1 MTTWHDG
8 HEDVLDDSVAIVGV
22 SCRLPGAIGAA
33 EFWNLLS
40 DSRHAITEVPLDR
53 RDGISHS
60 VRFDG
65 GTRFGAFLDGVGDF
79 DAAFFGISAREAAA
93 TDPQQRLV
101 LELAWA
107 ALEDAGIVPA
117 ALAGSAASVFVGS
130 LRDDYAGLVLS
141 GGDGSITQHTNT
153 GVHRGVI
160 ANRVSYSLDL
170 RGPSIVVDT
179 AQSSSLVAVHL
190 AAQSVRSGESPV
202 AIAAGVNLNLLAEG
216 ALGAQ
221 RFGGLSPDGHSYV
234 FDARANGYVRGEGA
248 VALVLKPL
256 ATALADGD
264 DVYAVVRGS
273 AVNNDGA
280 TPGLTVPSPQAQE
293 RVIRA
298 ALRRAGVA
306 PEQVQYVELHG
317 TGTPVGDPIE
327 AAALGAV
334 FSGREADGA
343 AAGADPLLVGS
354 VKTNIGHLEGAAGI
368 TGLLKTVLGIRN
380 RLLPASLNFATPNP
394 QIPFEDLGL
403 RVNTGLSD
411 WPHPDRPLIAGVSSF
426 GMGGT
431 NAHVVLSEPPASGQT
446 ATGQGTSGQ
455 KTSGQETSG
464 RAAGDAE
471 SGARLVPVPVSG
483 RTPAAL
489 RAHAAL
495 LRDTGFAPYDLG
507 FSLATTRTAFRHRA
521 VVLAS
526 DADGLRAGLD
536 AVAHGTPA
544 PNVVSDDAPGAGQ
557 DAASGTAADR
567 GDEPADPRTAE
578 LAALAAEYVQGADV
592 DWAPAYA
599 DVRAARVR
607 LPGYPFQRER
617 FWTGEHGT
625 PAPGTGTSDASGTD
639 PAVLVRQQVAAA
651 LGAGDAQGVELDTN
665 FRDLGFSSLM
675 TVELIDSL
683 SLATGRPLPSGLLF
697 DYPTPQELIGYFAET
712 GIDPGHVGR
721 APEAPRPSARAGSAT
736 GRDEDAIAIVGMACR
751 FPGGLASPEDLWRVV
766 SGEQDVTG
774 AFPADRGWQPGE
786 GYSRVGGFLD
796 TAAEFDAEFFGISPR
811 EALAMDPQQRLLL
824 QTTWEALER
833 AGIDPKSL
841 RGSRTGVFVGGTSS
855 DYGPRMHEAGEDVKG
870 YVLTGTTPSVLSGR
884 IAYQFGFVGPT
895 LTVDTACSSSLVALH
910 LAVRAL
916 RSGEASAAVAGGV
929 SVMAT
934 PGMFEEFSRQHGLAA
949 DGRCKPFSADA
960 DGTGWSEGVGMLV
973 LERLED
979 ARRHGHPVLA
989 VVRGTAINSDGSSNG
1004 LTAPSGL
1011 SQQRLIGAALAD
1023 AGLSGSDVD
1032 LLEAHGTGTSLGDP
1046 IEADAILAAYGQDR
1060 DAPLYLGSLK
1070 SNIGHTQAAA
1080 GVAGVIKTVQ
1090 AMRHGLL
1097 PRTLHADVPTPR
1109 VDWESGRVELLTEAR
1124 EWQRAGRPIR
1134 AAVSAFGISGTNAH
1148 VVLEEGEQTPTAL
1161 LFTGQ
1166 GAQRPGM
1173 GRELY
1178 EQYPVFARALDEVCA
1193 AFDLHLDRPLKELMF
1208 RAGSDAAPEL
1218 NQTRYTQPALFAF
1231 EVALAELAAEQGLTG
1246 ELLAGHSIGELAA
1259 AYVAGVFSL
1268 ADAAKLVAARGRLM
1282 QQARSGG
1289 AMVAVEATEAE
1300 VAGTLVDGVVVA
1312 AVNGPASVVLAG
1324 DADAAETVA
1333 AGWRERGRRVT
1344 RLTVSHA
1351 FHSPHMDDVLDEFRT
1366 VAESVDYRP
1375 PRIPVI
1381 STVTGRPLPA
1391 DTAGYADHWVAQIR
1405 GTVRFHDAV
1414 SALREA
1420 GAGLFVEI
1428 GPSAALTPLVRSAGV
1443 ARAVALS
1450 RSAGSEAG
1458 VFAAGLA
1465 RARGTEPTHPF
1476 RRDRYWLPPRPA
1488 RGASG
1493 HPLLDSV
1500 VELVDRDEVVL
1511 AGTVSL
1517 ADHPWLAGHVI
1528 NGSVLLPG
1536 TAFLE
1541 MALFAGERVG
1551 LPEVADLTLESPLVL
1566 PASGAVQLQVTV
1578 HGRQLAVHSRR
1589 DGEQEWTRHASGLIG
1604 EADPDSGPGTD
1615 DVPEWPPAGDPVP
1628 VGDAYE
1634 LLTGRGYD
1642 YTGTFR
1648 GLRAVYR
1655 DGDTVYAEVRI
1666 PDGHFGAES
1675 GFLLHPALVDAVLH
1689 PIVLG
1694 LVDGGEGTRLPFAWS
1709 GVRLHPGTVGGTE
1722 FRARLTPAGGDT
1734 YELLIAD
1741 AAGTAVVTVDG
1752 LAFRAS
1758 SPASADAVP
1767 LYELAWQPRTARSG
1781 DADGDGDAPR
1791 PTVVEIVPSR
1801 TPAAA
1806 AAVALAA
1813 IRDWVSAD
1821 HEAQDRLVLVT
1832 RNAVAVAPGEPV
1844 ADPAA
1849 GAVWGLARTAQSEY
1863 PDQIVVVDVSG
1874 TATAAEAADAAVRT
1888 GEPQL
1893 AVRDG
1898 GLLVPRIARSAAPVP
1913 RTSVPEDAATAGG
1926 TAAAFGWNPDG
1937 TVLITGGTGGLG
1949 ALIARHLHHRHGVRN
1964 LLLVSRRGPDAPGAT
1979 ELAAELDGARIAAVD
1994 VTDRTAL
2001 AALIDGLPAAHPLT
2015 AVIHTAGVLDDATIT
2030 ALTEERI
2037 GTVMAAK
2044 ADAARYLHELTADR
2058 DPVSLVL
2065 FSSISG
2071 LLGTAGQA
2079 NYAAA
2084 NAYLDS
2090 LAAHR
2095 RGLGLPG
2102 TSLAWGLWEEGMGQS
2117 LGASDLSRWTR
2128 SGVAPL
2134 TAGQGLALFDRSLS
2148 ADTSDTVL
2156 PVPALLRPSL
2166 LTETGPVPPLLSGLV
2181 RRRRP
2186 AAAAPTARAGQA
2198 LTAKQAEELVRAT
2211 TAGVLGLASP
2221 SALDLGKAFRE
2232 QGFDSLAGVELRNR
2246 LIAATG
2252 RQLPATLVFDH
2263 PTPQALAAFLAED
2276 AGTAGDRQQAGGTRR
2291 SRKSR
2296 GRTDEPIAI
2305 VGMACRFP
2313 GGVRSADDLWQ
2324 LVLDGR
2330 DAISEFPT
2338 NRGWDL
2344 DGLYHP
2350 DPDHLGTSYTRR
2362 GGFLHEADLFD
2373 AAFFDMSP
2381 REALATDPQQRM
2393 LLETAWETFEHAG
2406 IDPAVLRGSR
2416 TGVFTGVMYDDYAS
2430 RLAVTPREVEG
2441 FLLAGNTSSVI
2452 SGRLAYNY
2460 GLEGPAITVDTAC
2473 SSSLVALHLAANSLR
2488 SGEVDLALAGG
2499 VTVMSG
2505 PSTFVEFS
2513 RQKGLSTDGRCRSFS
2528 ADADGTGWSEGVGL
2542 LLVERLEDARRNG
2555 HQVLAVLRG
2564 SAVNSDG
2571 ASNGLTAPNG
2581 PSQERVIRAALTD
2594 AGLSAGDVDL
2604 IEAHGTGT
2612 RLGDPIEAQALLAT
2626 YGQDREEP
2634 ARLGSLK
2641 SNLGHAQAAAG
2652 VGGVIKMVQAMR
2664 HGVQPRTL
2672 HLGEPSPHVDWSAGA
2687 IELLGEQQEWPD
2699 LGRPRRAAVSAF
2711 GISGTNAHVILE
2723 QAGPAPVPAGTGV
2736 LPGTVPPVVP
2746 LVLSAR
2752 TDQALRERAAELR
2765 AHLDG
2770 HPDLGLADVAGTL
2783 SGRRALLDRRA
2794 VVLDADRES
2803 LLRGLDAVAAGTAA
2817 AGVVQGHGSGRGA
2830 TAFLFTGQ
2838 GAQRAGMGREL
2849 YERSDVFR
2857 TALDAVAAHIDPVLD
2872 RPLTAV
2878 LFAEPESADAALLD
2892 RTAYTQAALFAVE
2905 VALYRFA
2912 EHHGVTPDYLL
2923 GHSVGEVAAAHVAG
2937 VFDLADACRLVT
2949 SRGAAM
2955 QSARDDGAMAA
2966 LEASEEEVLAS
2977 LAAGAAIA
2985 GVNGPRS
2992 VVVSGDDDS
3001 VTSMIALWKDRGRR
3015 TRRLS
3020 VSHAFHSAHMDEVL
3034 AGFRAELDTVAFHEP
3049 RIPVVSNVTGKIA
3062 TAGQLTSPDYW
3073 VTHVREAVRF
3083 FDGVRTLRRG
3093 GVTEF
3098 VELGPDGVL
3107 TAMVGQAL
3115 ADEAPGTGGATGAGA
3130 SLPMLRSG
3138 RGDVDTAFTALGA
3151 LHVRG
3156 VPVDWS
3162 AVLRTTAPVPL
3173 PRYPFQ
3179 HRRYWL
3185 ETPSSAHPL
3194 LDTVVG
3200 LVDGATV
3207 LGGEIGAGGWIGDH
3221 RIRGEVLVPG
3231 TALLDMALHAGARV
3245 GCPALAELTFTAPLV
3260 VPDEGAVAVQVR
3272 VEAPEPDGS
3281 RALTIH
3287 SGPPAGSGEPAA
3299 WTRHAHGVLVPGS
3312 QEPPAAPEPAG
3323 TEADLAGV
3331 YERLG
3336 EHGYHYGPAF
3346 QGLRAV
3352 RHAGDERF
3360 VEVELPQRYHGEAAR
3375 YGVHPALLD
3384 AVLHVLLPG
3393 VVDPGA
3399 RPVLPFSWTG
3409 VTRYATGATALSARV
3424 TVRGNTA
3431 GLVIHDRD
3439 GHAVLTV
3446 DELALLPVGAGHA
3459 PTGMHTVVW
3468 QDAADPDASLEP
3480 AVVHSVADLP
3490 EHTRHAEHDV
3500 PTAAR
3505 ALVHSVLAELRAV
3518 LAEDDRR
3525 RHAFVITPG
3534 LSHAALRGLIRTAQ
3548 AENPGRFVLIE
3559 AGASADGALLEAA
3572 LRTPEP
3578 ELAIRG
3584 DRILVPRLARPSGSP
3599 ADAAAPGVDLSA
3611 GPVLVTGAT
3620 GTLGTVLARHLVVRH
3635 GVRDLVLVSRRGE
3648 AAPGA
3653 ADLRDELAGLGAA
3666 VSLVAAD
3673 ATDRQALERVFAEH
3687 EPAAV
3692 VHTAGVVADSTLTGM
3707 TAEQVDAVLR
3717 PKVDAA
3723 WHLHEL
3729 AGDRPLFL
3737 YSSVAGLLGTAGQAN
3752 YAAANTFLDAL
3763 AEHRRS
3769 LGHPAV
3775 SLAWGLWAQASTISE
3790 QLTDTDIQR
3799 LARSGLHPLD
3809 TAEALG
3815 LFDASLDPAVG
3826 DGAAVLALTRFDRS
3840 ALRGRTDLPAVLRNL
3855 AGPATVTTAAVR
3867 DHTPGQDGADAPG
3880 VSPAAVREIVRD
3892 QIAAVLGHA
3901 DASEIEE
3908 DRSFSELGFDSLTA
3922 VELRNQLGA
3931 AIGLRLSATIVF
3943 DHPTPASLT
3952 EHLLGLV
3959 TAEEPA
3965 LPAPDRDRPVAAAN
3979 GHDEPIAI
3987 VGMACRYPGGVA
3999 SPQDLWRL
4007 VADGR
4012 DATSDFPVN
4021 RGWPAELFHPDADH
4035 PGTSTTRRGGFLHD
4049 ADRFDAEFFGLS
4061 PREAMAVDPQQRQL
4075 LETTWEAVEQAGLD
4089 PQDLRGSRTGVF
4101 VGVMYSDY
4109 GSRPDLPAEGVQGY
4123 LYSGSAGSIASG
4135 RLAYTFGFEGPTLTV
4150 DTACS
4155 SSLVAVHLAASAL
4168 RRGECELAVAG
4179 GATVMA
4185 TPTAF
4190 VEFSR
4195 LRGLSED
4202 GRCKSFSDDADGTG
4216 WSEGAGML
4224 LLEKLS
4230 DARRNGHRVLAVLRG
4245 SAVNSDGASNGL
4257 TAPSGP
4263 AQERVIMA
4271 ALDSADLSP
4280 ADVELLEAHGT
4291 GTRLGDPIE
4300 AQAVMATYGRD
4311 RERPLLLGSLKSN
4324 IGHAQAA
4331 AGVGGIIKVV
4341 QAMRHGIAPATLHVS
4356 TPSRH
4361 VDWSQGSVELLTEA
4375 RPWPRGAQPR
4385 RAGVSSFGFG
4395 GTNAHVVLEE
4405 AEAAPAPAS
4414 EAGGSGAPV
4423 SAVPAGPARP
4433 PVPWVLSARTE
4444 QALAEQAERVA
4455 SLSTVDESYTL
4466 ATRSA
4471 MTYRIA
4477 ATSPAALR
4485 DAVPVRV
4492 AGGRLA
4498 FAFTGQGAQRIG
4510 MGLELAAAYPVFAAA
4525 FDAVCAHFD
4534 TSLRST
4540 VRTAIAD
4547 GSGLDETGTAQPA
4560 LFAVEVALFRLVES
4574 WGIRPD
4580 VVLGHSI
4587 GELAAAHVAGV
4598 LSLPD
4603 AARLVAARG
4612 RLMQALPRGGAMVAV
4627 ETAAAGLDGLV
4638 LPDGVAVAAVNGPAS
4653 VVLSGA
4659 EEALLP
4665 FVASEFTARGRRTK
4679 RLSVSHAFHSPLM
4692 EPMLADF
4699 RAVARELAYSAP
4711 EIPAISTVTGAS
4723 AEEWTDPEYWVN
4735 QVRATVRFHEAVLT
4749 ARDQGVRTVL
4759 EVGPDAVLTGMIAAA
4774 FPADEADSPVAVPL
4788 RRAGRPEADSVAGA
4802 LGTLFT
4808 RGAGIDWSA
4817 VFPGAEP
4824 VDAPTYAFQ
4833 RKRFW
4838 LDPAG
4843 RADVVGAG
4851 LRSAGHPLL
4860 DAAVDLATGGTGEG
4874 GATVSTGRL
4883 SLAAHP
4889 WLADHRVRGV
4899 VIVPGTALV
4908 ELAASA
4914 GPLAE
4919 FTVTEPLVV
4928 PESGALTLQMVVD
4941 GTEVTL
4947 FSRSGD
4953 PGSGDL
4959 PWTRHAAGTL
4969 RPGAHPA
4976 ATEAG
4981 PWPEGSTEI
4990 DLTGM
4995 YDRVAEHG
5003 YAYGPAFQ
5011 GLRRLLRNGDELFAE
5026 VEVAAGTAPA
5036 GTGFAVHPALLDAAL
5051 HALLPGV
5058 AGDRPATL
5066 PFAWSGVRFHAPVAA
5081 PGAALRARITPTG
5094 PDTVRL
5100 LVTDGDDGR
5109 VLAEVDELAL
5119 RPLTGLPGGAAAG
5132 ENLLYTP
5139 VWRRPER
5146 SGEPV
5151 GASVA
5156 GAGYEVLLVDS
5167 GTGDLPQR
5175 ARHAVHH
5182 TLGALRDRLAGDAT
5196 GKLAVAI
5203 GSDLAHAGVRGLVLS
5218 AAAEHPGRFV
5228 LVDLPGWD
5236 GSADVRDTVAEVLAG
5251 AEGSDEPQVRIVGG
5265 ELLVPRLVRYE
5276 RPAGDRPAV
5285 TQGEAGDGPTFPW
5298 AEGTVMIT
5306 GASGALGSELAAHLA
5321 ARHGARSLLLVSRSG
5336 KAPDLEGAGD
5346 GVRIIAA
5353 ACDVTDRE
5361 ALAELVALHRPV
5373 AFVHA
5378 AGTLSDGTLEG
5389 LTPEQ
5394 VDSVLRPKIDAAWH
5408 LHEAAGDRPVVLY
5421 SSIAGLLGTAG
5432 QANYAAGNTFLDALA
5447 EYRTSLGLPT
5457 VSLAW
5462 GLWETGMGDG
5472 LSDADLRRILGLGL
5486 RPIAV
5491 PEALAAFDLAT
5502 AQLAGPAAD
5511 DALRPVFAVTGVDRI
5526 ALASAPHPPS
5536 VLRGL
5541 MPRTAPAAAPR
5552 AGLARAAQQ
5561 PVGIPWDRP
5570 GAVLDLVRREVAA
5583 ALGHDEVSAIASD
5596 VPFTDL
5602 GFDSL
5607 TAVELRNRLAAATGE
5622 RLPTT
5627 LVFDHPTAAA
5637 LAENLRTIAAA
5648 RQAAPV
5654 LDQLETLI
5662 RDGLLDPDAVARLVQ
5677 LAGHAPAGGAARGE
5691 EPGRDLEDA
5700 ADEDLFAMVD
5710 DLG

>member
-8 HEDVLDDSVAIVGV
+8 HGDGHDDSVAIVGV

-53 RDGISHS
+53 RDGMSNA

-65 GTRFGAFLDGVGDF
+65 GTRFGAFLEGVGDF

-93 TDPQQRLV
+93 MDPQQRLV

-107 ALEDAGIVPA
+107 AVEDAGIVPA

-130 LRDDYAGLVLS
+130 LRDDYAGLVMS
-141 GGDGSITQHTNT
+141 SGDGSITQHTNT

-160 ANRVSYSLDL
+160 ANRVSYALDL
-170 RGPSIVVDT
+170 RGPSVVVDT

-256 ATALADGD
+256 AAALADGD
-264 DVYAVVRGS
+264 EVYAVVRGS

-293 RVIRA
+293 RVVRA

-334 FSGREADGA
+334 FSGRERDA
-343 AAGADPLLVGS
+343 ATGADPLLVGS
-354 VKTNIGHLEGAAGI
+354 VKTNVGHLEGAAGI
-368 TGLLKTVLGIRN
+368 TGLLKAVLGIRN
-380 RLLPASLNFATPNP
+380 RRLPATLNFATPNP
-394 QIPFEDLGL
+394 DIPLDELGL
-403 RVNTGLSD
+403 RVGTDLSD
-411 WPHPDRPLIAGVSSF
+411 WPHPDRSLIAGVSSF

-431 NAHVVLSEPPASGQT
+431 NAHVVLSEPPAARQPEGVARLDAGRP
-446 ATGQGTSGQ
+446 ATGQRNTGQ
-455 KTSGQETSG
+455 P
-464 RAAGDAE
+464 AGGAE
-471 SGARLVPVPVSG
+471 PAPRLVPVPVSG

-495 LRDTGFAPYDLG
+495 LRDTGSAPGDLG

-526 DADGLRAGLD
+526 DAEGLRAGLD

-544 PNVVSDDAPGAGQ
+544 PNVVSGDGPGAGRE
-557 DAASGTAADR
+557 AAPGTAVDR
-567 GDEPADPRTAE
+567 YEAAAPRAAE
-578 LAALAAEYVQGADV
+578 LTALAAEYVRGADV
-592 DWAPAYA
+592 DWTPAYA
-599 DVRAARVR
+599 DVRARRIR

-617 FWTGEHGT
+617 FWTGEQRT
-625 PAPGTGTSDASGTD
+625 PARGTGSPDAAGTD
-639 PAVLVRQQVAAA
+639 PATLVREQLARA
-651 LGAGDAQGVELDTN
+651 LGEGDPDGVELDTN

-675 TVELIDSL
+675 TVELIESL
-683 SLATGRPLPSGLLF
+683 STATGRPLPSGLLF
-697 DYPTPQELIGYFAET
+697 DYPTPQELIGYFART
-712 GIDPGHVGR
+712 GTGNAGR
-721 APEAPRPSARAGSAT
+721 GPDAPRPSARADSAA
-736 GRDEDAIAIVGMACR
+736 DHDDDAIAIVGMACR

-766 SGEQDVTG
+766 SEEQDVTG

-786 GYSRVGGFLD
+786 GYSRIGGFLD
-796 TAAEFDAEFFGISPR
+796 AVAEFDPEFFGISPR

-833 AGIDPKSL
+833 AGIEPKSL

-855 DYGPRMHEAGEDVKG
+855 DYGPRMHEAGADVKG

-929 SVMAT
+929 TVMAT
-934 PGMFEEFSRQHGLAA
+934 PGMFEEFSRQQGLAA

-973 LERLED
+973 LERLSD

-989 VVRGTAINSDGSSNG
+989 VVRGTAVNSDGSSNG

-1046 IEADAILAAYGQDR
+1046 IEADAVLATYGQDR
-1060 DAPLYLGSLK
+1060 DTPLYLGSLK

-1080 GVAGVIKTVQ
+1080 GVAGVIKAVQ

-1097 PRTLHADVPTPR
+1097 PRSLHADVPTSR
-1109 VDWESGRVELLTEAR
+1109 VDWESGRVELLTQAR
-1124 EWQRAGRPIR
+1124 EWRRAGRPIR

-1161 LFTGQ
+1161 VFTGQ

-1178 EQYPVFARALDEVCA
+1178 ARYPLFARALDEVCA
-1193 AFDLHLDRPLKELMF
+1193 AFDPHLDRPLKELMF
-1208 RAGSDAAPEL
+1208 AAGPDAAPEL

-1231 EVALAELAAEQGLTG
+1231 EVALAELATEQGVACD
-1246 ELLAGHSIGELAA
+1246 LLAGHSIGELAA

-1289 AMVAVEATEAE
+1289 VMIAVEAAEAE
-1300 VAGTLVDGVVVA
+1300 VAGTLVEGVVVA

-1351 FHSPHMDDVLDEFRT
+1351 FHSPHMDDVLDEFRA
-1366 VAESVDYRP
+1366 VAESVEYRP

-1381 STVTGRPLPA
+1381 STVTGLPLPA
-1391 DTAGYADHWVAQIR
+1391 DTAGYTDHWVTQIR

-1443 ARAVALS
+1443 ARAVALG
-1450 RSAGSEAG
+1450 RSAGSETD

-1465 RARGTEPTHPF
+1465 RVRGTEPTHPF

-1511 AGTVSL
+1511 AGAVSS
-1517 ADHPWLAGHVI
+1517 ADHAWLAGHVI

-1566 PASGAVQLQVTV
+1566 PSSGATQLQVTV

-1589 DGEQEWTRHASGLIG
+1589 DGEQEWTRHASGLLG
-1604 EADPDSGPGTD
+1604 ETGTGSGPGAD
-1615 DVPEWPPAGDPVP
+1615 DAPAWPVGDPVP
-1628 VGDAYE
+1628 VEDAYE
-1634 LLTGRGYD
+1634 LLAGRGYE
-1642 YTGTFR
+1642 YTGVFR
-1648 GLRAVYR
+1648 GLQAVHR

-1666 PDGHFGAES
+1666 PDGHLGAES

-1694 LVDGGEGTRLPFAWS
+1694 LVDGAEGTRLPFAWS
-1709 GVRLHPGTVGGTE
+1709 GVRLHPGAVGGTE
-1722 FRARLTPAGGDT
+1722 FRARLTPSGVDT
-1734 YELLIAD
+1734 YELLLTD
-1741 AAGTAVVTVDG
+1741 STGTAVATVDG

-1767 LYELAWQPRTARSG
+1767 LYELAWQPLAGVT
-1781 DADGDGDAPR
+1781 DAGALR
-1791 PTVVEIVPSR
+1791 PAVVEIAAAG

-1806 AAVALAA
+1806 AAAALTT
-1813 IRDWVSAD
+1813 IQDWVAAE
-1821 HEAQDRLVLVT
+1821 HEAADRLVLVT

-1849 GAVWGLARTAQSEY
+1849 AAVWGLARTAQSEH
-1863 PDQIVVVDVSG
+1863 PDRIVVVDVSG
-1874 TATAAEAADAAVRT
+1874 TTTAEEAADLAVRT

-1898 GLLVPRIARSAAPVP
+1898 EPLVPRIARSAAPVP
-1913 RTSVPEDAATAGG
+1913 GASVTGDT
-1926 TAAAFGWNPDG
+1926 TAADSTGTGFGWNPDG

-1949 ALIARHLHHRHGVRN
+1949 ALIARHLRHRHGVRN
-1964 LLLVSRRGPDAPGAT
+1964 LLLVSRRGPDAPGAA

-1994 VTDRTAL
+1994 VTDRAAL
-2001 AALIDGLPAAHPLT
+2001 AALIDGLPAGSPLT
-2015 AVIHTAGVLDDATIT
+2015 AVIHTAGVLDDATIG

-2044 ADAARYLHELTADR
+2044 ADAARHLHELTAGR
-2058 DPVSLVL
+2058 GPVALVL

-2071 LLGTAGQA
+2071 LLGTAGQG

-2102 TSLAWGLWEEGMGQS
+2102 TSLAWGLWDEGMGQS
-2117 LGASDLSRWTR
+2117 LSASDLGRWTR

-2134 TAGQGLALFDRSLS
+2134 TSAQGLALFDRSLS
-2148 ADTSDTVL
+2148 ADTADSVL
-2156 PVPALLRPSL
+2156 PVPAAIQPSL
-2166 LTETGPVPPLLSGLV
+2166 LTEDGPVPPLLSRLV
-2181 RRRRP
+2181 RRRKP
-2186 AAAAPTARAGQA
+2186 AAAAPAVRAGRT
-2198 LTAKQAEELVRAT
+2198 LTSKQAEELVRAT
-2211 TAGVLGLASP
+2211 TAGVLGLPSP

-2232 QGFDSLAGVELRNR
+2232 LGFDSLAGVELRNR
-2246 LIAATG
+2246 LITATG

-2276 AGTAGDRQQAGGTRR
+2276 ADTARERQQTGGARR
-2291 SRKSR
+2291 PQARH

-2305 VGMACRFP
+2305 VGMACRYP

-2350 DPDHLGTSYTRR
+2350 DPDHLGTSYTSR

-2381 REALATDPQQRM
+2381 REALATDPQQRL
-2393 LLETAWETFEHAG
+2393 LLETAWETFEDAG
-2406 IDPAVLRGSR
+2406 IDPAALRGSR

-2430 RLAVTPREVEG
+2430 RLADTPPEVEG

-2473 SSSLVALHLAANSLR
+2473 SSSLVSLHLAANALR
-2488 SGEVDLALAGG
+2488 SGEVDLALTGG

-2513 RQKGLSTDGRCRSFS
+2513 RQKGLSTDGRCKSFS

-2542 LLVERLEDARRNG
+2542 LLMERLEDAHRNG

-2626 YGQDREEP
+2626 YGQDREDP
-2634 ARLGSLK
+2634 VRLGSLK

-2723 QAGPAPVPAGTGV
+2723 QAGPAPVPAGTAARTG
-2736 LPGTVPPVVP
+2736 PGLPVVP
-2746 LVLSAR
+2746 LMLSAR
-2752 TDQALRERAAELR
+2752 TDQALREQAAGLR
-2765 AHLDG
+2765 AHLVV

-2783 SGRRALLDRRA
+2783 AGRRALLDRRA
-2794 VVLDADRES
+2794 VVLGAGRES
-2803 LLRGLDAVAAGTAA
+2803 LLRGLDAVAAGTTA
-2817 AGVVQGHGSGRGA
+2817 AGVVQGGGTGRGA

-2838 GAQRAGMGREL
+2838 GAQRSGMGREL

-2857 TALDAVAAHIDPVLD
+2857 DALDAVAAHLDPLLD
-2872 RPLTAV
+2872 RPLTTV
-2878 LFAEPESADAALLD
+2878 LFAEPESADSALLD

-2912 EHHGVTPDYLL
+2912 EHHGVTPDHLL

-2937 VFDLADACRLVT
+2937 VFDLPDACRLVAA
-2949 SRGAAM
+2949 RGAAM

-2966 LEASEEEVLAS
+2966 LEASEEEVLET
-2977 LAAGAAIA
+2977 LAAGVAIA

-2992 VVVSGDDDS
+2992 VVVSGDEETVS
-3001 VTSMIALWKDRGRR
+3001 AMIALWSDRGRR

-3020 VSHAFHSAHMDEVL
+3020 VSHAFHSAHMDGVL

-3049 RIPVVSNVTGKIA
+3049 RIPVVSNVTGEIA
-3062 TAGQLTSPDYW
+3062 TDGQLTSPDYW

-3083 FDGVRTLRRG
+3083 LDGVRTLRRC

-3115 ADEAPGTGGATGAGA
+3115 ADEATGTDGGVAV
-3130 SLPMLRSG
+3130 PMLRSG
-3138 RGDVDTAFTALGA
+3138 RGDVETAFAAFAA

-3156 VPVDWS
+3156 VPVDWA
-3162 AVLRTTAPVPL
+3162 AVLPTTAPVPL

-3185 ETPSSAHPL
+3185 ESPSSAYPL
-3194 LDTVVG
+3194 LDTVVD
-3200 LVDGATV
+3200 LVDGGTV
-3207 LGGEIGAGGWIGDH
+3207 LGGEIGGAGWIGDH
-3221 RIRGEVLVPG
+3221 RISGEVLLPG
-3231 TALLDMALHAGARV
+3231 TALLDMALHAGTRV
-3245 GCPALAELTFTAPLV
+3245 GCPTVAELTFTAPLV
-3260 VPDEGAVAVQVR
+3260 VPEGGAVAVQVR
-3272 VEAPEPDGS
+3272 VDAPEPNGS
-3281 RALTIH
+3281 RAVTVH
-3287 SGPPAGSGEPAA
+3287 SGPGAGSDEPAE
-3299 WTRHAHGVLVPGS
+3299 WTPHAHGVLTPLLP
-3312 QEPPAAPEPAG
+3312 EPPAAPEPSG
-3323 TEADLAGV
+3323 TVADLSGV

-3346 QGLRAV
+3346 QGLTSV
-3352 RHAGDERF
+3352 RHSGDERF
-3360 VEVELPQRYHGEAAR
+3360 VEVELAERYHGEAIR

-3399 RPVLPFSWTG
+3399 RPVLPFSWAG

-3431 GLVIHDRD
+3431 GLVVHDRD
-3439 GHAVLTV
+3439 GRTVLTV

-3459 PTGMHTVVW
+3459 PAGMHTVVW
-3468 QDAADPDASLEP
+3468 RDAAGPDASIEP
-3480 AVVHSVADLP
+3480 AVMHRVPAVP
-3490 EHTRHAEHDV
+3490 EHAEQTEHDV
-3500 PTAAR
+3500 PTVAR

-3518 LAEDDRR
+3518 IAEDGRR
-3525 RHAFVITPG
+3525 RHAFVITPH
-3534 LSHAALRGLIRTAQ
+3534 LSHSALRGLIRTAQ
-3548 AENPGRFVLIE
+3548 SENPGRFVLIE
-3559 AGASADGALLEAA
+3559 AAESTDGAQLEAA

-3578 ELAIRG
+3578 ELAIRE
-3584 DRILVPRLARPSGSP
+3584 DRILVPRLARPGGAA
-3599 ADAAAPGVDLSA
+3599 ADAAHAGVDLSA

-3653 ADLRDELAGLGAA
+3653 TGLREELTALGAA

-3673 ATDRQALERVFAEH
+3673 VADRQALERVFAEH

-3692 VHTAGVVADSTLTGM
+3692 VHTAGVVADATLAGL
-3707 TAEQVDAVLR
+3707 TAEQIDAVLR

-3763 AEHRRS
+3763 AEHRRG
-3769 LGHPAV
+3769 LGRPAV
-3775 SLAWGLWAQASTISE
+3775 SLAWGLWAQTSTISE
-3790 QLTDTDIQR
+3790 QLTDADIRR
-3799 LARSGLHPLD
+3799 LARSGLRPLD
-3809 TAEALG
+3809 TVEALG
-3815 LFDASLDPAVG
+3815 LFDASLDAATG
-3826 DGAAVLALTRFDRS
+3826 DGAPVLALTRFDRS
-3840 ALRGRTDLPAVLRNL
+3840 ALRGRTGLPAVLRDL
-3855 AGPATVTTAAVR
+3855 AGPAVVTTAAVR
-3867 DHTPGQDGADAPG
+3867 DDAPRRDG
-3880 VSPAAVREIVRD
+3880 VDASGVRPEALREIVRD
-3892 QIAAVLGHA
+3892 RIATVLGHA
-3901 DASEIEE
+3901 DVSEVEE
-3908 DRSFSELGFDSLTA
+3908 DRSFSELGFDSLMA

-3931 AIGLRLSATIVF
+3931 AISHRLSATLVF

-3959 TAEEPA
+3959 AAEEPA
-3965 LPAPDRDRPVAAAN
+3965 PPAPVRERAVAAGD

-3999 SPQDLWRL
+3999 SPQDLWQL

-4012 DATSDFPVN
+4012 DATSDFPVD
-4021 RGWPAELFHPDADH
+4021 RGWPADLFHPDADH

-4061 PREAMAVDPQQRQL
+4061 PREALAVDPQQRQL
-4075 LETTWEAVEQAGLD
+4075 LETTWEAVEQAGMD
-4089 PQDLRGSRTGVF
+4089 PQALRGSRTGVF

-4155 SSLVAVHLAASAL
+4155 SSLVALHLAASSL

-4185 TPTAF
+4185 TPTPF

-4257 TAPSGP
+4257 TAPNGP
-4263 AQERVIMA
+4263 AQERVIRA
-4271 ALDSADLSP
+4271 ALDSAGLSP
-4280 ADVELLEAHGT
+4280 SDVDLLEAHGT

-4331 AGVGGIIKVV
+4331 AGVGAIIKVV
-4341 QAMRHGIAPATLHVS
+4341 QAMRHGIAPATLHVG

-4361 VDWSQGSVELLTEA
+4361 VDWSEGGVELLTEA

-4405 AEAAPAPAS
+4405 ADAAPTPAP
-4414 EAGGSGAPV
+4414 EALSGH
-4423 SAVPAGPARP
+4423 ARP

-4455 SLSTVDESYTL
+4455 SLSTADESYTL

-4477 ATSPAALR
+4477 ATSPEALR
-4485 DAVPVRV
+4485 EAVPVRV

-4510 MGLELAAAYPVFAAA
+4510 MGLELASAHPVFAAA

-4534 TSLRST
+4534 TSLRAT
-4540 VRTAIAD
+4540 VRAAIAD
-4547 GSGLDETGTAQPA
+4547 GVGLDETGTAQPA
-4560 LFAVEVALFRLVES
+4560 LFAVEVALFRLMDS

-4627 ETAAAGLDGLV
+4627 ETAAAELDGTE
-4638 LPDGVAVAAVNGPAS
+4638 LPDGVAVAAVNGPVS
-4653 VVLSGA
+4653 VVLSGP
-4659 EEALLP
+4659 EDSLLP

-4679 RLSVSHAFHSPLM
+4679 RLPVSHAFHSPLM
-4692 EPMLADF
+4692 EPMLEDF
-4699 RAVARELAYSAP
+4699 RAVARELTYRAP
-4711 EIPAISTVTGAS
+4711 EVPAISTVTGTG

-4749 ARDQGVRTVL
+4749 AQDQGVRTVL
-4759 EVGPDAVLTGMIAAA
+4759 EVGPDAVLTGMVAAA

-4808 RGAGIDWSA
+4808 RGAGIDWRA

-4838 LDPAG
+4838 LDATGRTDAAG
-4843 RADVVGAG
+4843 SG
-4851 LRSAGHPLL
+4851 LRAAGHPLL
-4860 DAAVDLATGGTGEG
+4860 GAVVDLATGGTGEG

-4919 FTVTEPLVV
+4919 FTVTEPVAV

-4941 GTEVTL
+4941 GTDVTL
-4947 FSRSGD
+4947 FSRSCE
-4953 PGSGDL
+4953 PGSGEL

-4969 RPGAHPA
+4969 APDSPMGAV
-4976 ATEAG
+4976 EAG
-4981 PWPEGSTEI
+4981 PWPDGLTEI
-4990 DLTGM
+4990 DLTGL

-5003 YAYGPAFQ
+5003 YAYGPAFRR
-5011 GLRRLLRNGDELFAE
+5011 LERLLRDGDELFAE
-5026 VEVAAGTAPA
+5026 VGAPA
-5036 GTGFAVHPALLDAAL
+5036 EGAPGGKGFAVHPALLDAVL

-5058 AGDRPATL
+5058 ATDRPAAL
-5066 PFAWSGVRFHAPVAA
+5066 PFAWSGVRFHSPAVAA
-5081 PGAALRARITPTG
+5081 NATVLRARITPTG
-5094 PDTVRL
+5094 PDAVRL
-5100 LVTDGDDGR
+5100 LVTDGDNR
-5109 VLAEVDELAL
+5109 VVAEVDELVL
-5119 RPLTGLPGGAAAG
+5119 RPLTGLPGGALAG
-5132 ENLLYTP
+5132 ANLLYTP

-5146 SGEPV
+5146 SGDPV
-5151 GASVA
+5151 DASAA
-5156 GAGYEVLLVDS
+5156 GAGHDVILVDS
-5167 GTGDLPQR
+5167 GAGDLPQR

-5182 TLGALRDRLAGDAT
+5182 TLGVLRDRLAGDAT
-5196 GKLAVAI
+5196 GKLAVAV

-5218 AAAEHPGRFV
+5218 AAAENPGRFV
-5228 LVDLPGWD
+5228 LVDLPDWD
-5236 GSADVRDTVAEVLAG
+5236 GSADVRDSVAKSLAEAG
-5251 AEGSDEPQVRIVGG
+5251 GSDEPQVRIAEGRI
-5265 ELLVPRLVRYE
+5265 LVPRLARHE
-5276 RPAGDRPAV
+5276 RPAGHGTEV
-5285 TQGEAGDGPTFPW
+5285 QDGPALPW
-5298 AEGTVMIT
+5298 HKGTVMIT
-5306 GASGALGSELAAHLA
+5306 GASGALGSKLAAHLV

-5336 KAPDLEGAGD
+5336 KAPHLEGAGD
-5346 GVRIIAA
+5346 GVEIIAA

-5361 ALAELVALHRPV
+5361 ALTELVALHRPV

-5378 AGTLSDGTLEG
+5378 AGTLADGTLEG

-5472 LSDADLRRILGLGL
+5472 LSDADVRRILGLGL

-5491 PEALAAFDLAT
+5491 PEALAAFDVAT
-5502 AQLAGPAAD
+5502 AEIAGPAAD
-5511 DALRPVFAVTGVDRI
+5511 GGWGPVFAVTGVDRV
-5526 ALASAPHPPS
+5526 ALGSAPNPPS
-5536 VLRGL
+5536 ALRGL
-5541 MPRTAPAAAPR
+5541 VPRTASAAAPR
-5552 AGLARAAQQ
+5552 TGPARAAQQ
-5561 PVGIPWDRP
+5561 PAGIPWDQP

-5583 ALGHDEVSAIASD
+5583 ALGHDEVSAIDSE
-5596 VPFTDL
+5596 VSFTEL

-5607 TAVELRNRLAAATGE
+5607 TAVELRNRLAAVTGE

-5627 LVFDHPTAAA
+5627 LVFDYPTAAA
-5637 LAENLRTIAAA
+5637 LAENLRAVAAA

-5654 LDQLETLI
+5654 LDQLEALI
-5662 RDGLLDPDAVARLVQ
+5662 RNGQLGPDAVARLRQ
-5677 LAGHAPAGGAARGE
+5677 LVGHDPAGGSARDE
-5691 EPGRDLEDA
+5691 QLDKDLEGA
-5700 ADEDLFAMVD
+5700 ADEDLFAMID
-5710 DLG
+5710 DLE